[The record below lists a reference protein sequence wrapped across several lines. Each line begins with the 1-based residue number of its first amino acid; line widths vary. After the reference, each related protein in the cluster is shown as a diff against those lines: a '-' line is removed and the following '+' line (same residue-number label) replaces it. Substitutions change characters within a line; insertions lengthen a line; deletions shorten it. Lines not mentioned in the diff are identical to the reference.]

1 MDQSLASF
9 SLVAG
14 SESRPMLLVAGA
26 SNSGRLE
33 IFARLEQRVNEPLI
47 KAEFCVNLQVGR

>member
-1 MDQSLASF
+1 
-9 SLVAG
+9 
-14 SESRPMLLVAGA
+14 MLLVAGA